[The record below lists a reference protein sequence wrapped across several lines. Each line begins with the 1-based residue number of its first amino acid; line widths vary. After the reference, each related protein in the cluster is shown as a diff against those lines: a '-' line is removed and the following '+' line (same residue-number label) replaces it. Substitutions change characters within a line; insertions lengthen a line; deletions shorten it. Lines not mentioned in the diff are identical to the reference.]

1 MEKINSNFIPIKE
14 ETGKDIDKIHKI
26 NKSLKFCTSRSLSQT
41 RWRLTS
47 AFALDAYMHMHEVTQ
62 VYRAKFSLKFIYEIS
77 KGKKLSAHQKAL

>member
-26 NKSLKFCTSRSLSQT
+26 NKSLKFYTSRSLSQT

-62 VYRAKFSLKFIYEIS
+62 VYRAQFSLKFIFEIS
-77 KGKKLSAHQKAL
+77 KGKKLFAHQKVL